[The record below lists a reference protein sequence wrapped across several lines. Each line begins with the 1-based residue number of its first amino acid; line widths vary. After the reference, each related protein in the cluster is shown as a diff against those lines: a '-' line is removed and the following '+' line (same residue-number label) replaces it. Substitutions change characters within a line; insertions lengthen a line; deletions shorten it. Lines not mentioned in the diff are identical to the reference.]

1 MKKFF
6 TLFALICFAAVTAQ
20 AQIESLDQLS
30 NDKAY
35 RIYCVN
41 RASYMVTSENWLE
54 DGRDWNHPGFEVND
68 VENSGYFAILQAN
81 EKYYLYSIARKK
93 FVDDEVS
100 VSTIN
105 EKDKAFP
112 LVEEPTETSWV
123 ELSDAGTAGFYFKM
137 NGVSPMNCSSGWTH
151 NIVGGWYELDAGNC
165 YHIIEVEGY
174 EFDPTDA
181 LAKLGIMPDDD
192 PDDQELATADVL
204 IDMINGQFTV
214 FNGGGTLAK
223 TWVSN
228 EAPVITFNCAGGN
241 NMVGGTTIFNN
252 YDAGDNVGL
261 FKGQTYT
268 ISVEAGYVI
277 TGYDFV
283 GSAMDSGAEY
293 TVTANEETH
302 TFTTEES
309 SFSVEF
315 KEGVASTSFTT
326 GGTGFILS
334 KITVHVQQL
343 PTKKVN
349 YVFLDANGSEFYR
362 EKIPTQVGTVVSELP
377 EELKR
382 DFTEY
387 TYGNPITVEKG
398 VTNVF
403 EVTAVSTLPFSTE
416 EAQYLTVNGMYMYY
430 DAAEGIV
437 KGTEIMEPINQ
448 IDPAYQWTLAGDM
461 YNGFLLQNNAAE
473 GTYFVE
479 GELTLNDGW
488 RGYIVPTEEETP
500 WFATASGNG
509 FALTHGSTHINNFN
523 GVVCVH
529 NYPNGTGGEDSRM
542 TAEELVQPDMAT
554 VYYSVV
560 DVEGNEIAGWQEI
573 LPAGTT
579 IDALPE
585 ELIRPFT
592 EYTLPDPFTAEAEGD
607 NIYTAT
613 ATFVEPFSVCT
624 PENPQSVYILMNENR
639 IAIGTANEST
649 FGNLL
654 FANRQALAGDATGD
668 LTTIPNWAVDQTTLE
683 EAVADESKR
692 EQYGFS
698 LALDPAY
705 QWQITGSPYL
715 NYTFLNENGHY
726 IAGVNSIINVI
737 TAGEEEDPFEF
748 EIIPVVTEDENE
760 PAEPAG
766 NGVRNK
772 VAEGVN
778 ADRFILKT
786 DLGYVSSYINQYFQ
800 FTENEAAAA
809 EFTFATVDPTELNN
823 ALEAYLE
830 AQNEL
835 DQAVG
840 VSTVKVSNANA
851 QVFDLQGR
859 RVNGLLKGVNIV
871 NGQKVLVK

>member
-6 TLFALICFAAVTAQ
+6 TLFALICLAAVTAQ
-20 AQIESLDQLS
+20 AQISSLDELS

-35 RIYCVN
+35 QLYCVN
-41 RASYMVTSENWLE
+41 RGSYMVTSADWVE

-81 EKYYLYSIARKK
+81 EKYYLYSIARQK

-100 VSTIN
+100 VGIN
-105 EKDKAFP
+105 PKDKAFP

-123 ELSDAGTAGFYFKM
+123 ELSDAGTAGYYFKM

-165 YHIIEVEGY
+165 YRIIEVENY

-192 PDDQELATADVL
+192 PDDQELVTADVP
-204 IDMINGQFTV
+204 IDMINGQFTT
-214 FNGGGTLAK
+214 FNGSGSLASR
-223 TWVSN
+223 WVSN
-228 EAPVITFNCAGGN
+228 EAPVITFACVGGN

-252 YDAGDNVGL
+252 HDAGNDIGL

-268 ISVEAGYVI
+268 MSVEAGYVI

-283 GSAMDSGAEY
+283 GSSMDDANY
-293 TVTANEETH
+293 TVTAEGESH
-302 TFTTEES
+302 AFTAEES
-309 SFSVEF
+309 SFTVEF
-315 KEGVASTSFTT
+315 KEGVNSASFSTS
-326 GGTGFILS
+326 GDGFLLA

-349 YVFLDANGSEFYR
+349 YVFLDAEGNEYYR
-362 EKIPTQVGTVVSELP
+362 EKVPTQVGTEVSELP
-377 EELKR
+377 EDLKR

-387 TYGNPITVEKG
+387 TYGDPITVQKG

-416 EAQYLTVNGMYMYY
+416 EAQYLTVNGVYMYY
-430 DAAEGIV
+430 DAEEGVV
-437 KGTEIMEPINQ
+437 KGTEVMEPINQ

-479 GELTLNDGW
+479 GEFTLNDGW
-488 RGYIVPTEEETP
+488 SGYIVPTEEETP

-509 FALTHGSTHINNFN
+509 FALTHGTSHINNFN
-523 GVVCVH
+523 GTVCVH

-554 VYYSVV
+554 ISYSVV
-560 DVEGNEIAGWQEI
+560 DAEGNEIAGWQETV
-573 LPAGTT
+573 PAGTT
-579 IDALPE
+579 IEALPE
-585 ELIRPFT
+585 ALIRPFT
-592 EYTLPDPFTAEAEGD
+592 EYTLPDHFTAEAEGD

-613 ATFVEPFSVCT
+613 ATFVEPFSVYT
-624 PENPQSVYILMNENR
+624 PENMQTVYILMNDNR
-639 IAIGTANEST
+639 IAVGTANESN

-668 LTTIPNWAVDQTTLE
+668 LTSIPNWAVDQTTLE

-698 LALDPAY
+698 LALNRAY
-705 QWQITGSPYL
+705 QWQITGNPYL
-715 NYTFLNENGHY
+715 NYTFLNEDGNY

-737 TAGEEEDPFEF
+737 TADTEEDPFEF
-748 EIIPVVTEDENE
+748 EIIPVATEEEDVPPV
-760 PAEPAG
+760 PAA
-766 NGVRNK
+766 NGVRSK

-800 FTENEAAAA
+800 FTEDEAAAA
-809 EFTFATVDPTELNN
+809 EFTFTDVDPT
-823 ALEAYLE
+823 ALADAENAYLA
-830 AQNEL
+830 AQEEL
-835 DQAVG
+835 EQAVG
-840 VSTVKVSNANA
+840 VSTVRVRNTDA

-859 RVNGLLKGVNIV
+859 RVNGLQQGVNIV